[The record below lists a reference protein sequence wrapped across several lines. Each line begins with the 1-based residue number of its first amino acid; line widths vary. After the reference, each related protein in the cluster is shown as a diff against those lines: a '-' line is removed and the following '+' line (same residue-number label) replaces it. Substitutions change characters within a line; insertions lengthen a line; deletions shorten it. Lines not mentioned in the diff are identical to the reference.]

1 MKYQQERAVVR
12 TKWQWT
18 ILVLGIV
25 FLFTLPLY
33 AGDYWL
39 VWLTNVTIVIVAV
52 MGLHI
57 LTGLCGQVSI
67 GQAAFVGVG
76 AYATAV
82 LTMRT
87 GVNAWLCLP
96 ISALSSG
103 IVGFLF
109 GLPCFKLKGF
119 YLVVS
124 TMAASAIIVWVFQY
138 FGGTTG
144 GSNGMTV
151 DPLKLGG
158 IDFGNTPTF
167 FLLAAGMMV
176 LATLFA
182 KNIQRTSTGR
192 SFVAIRDS
200 ELAAEVNGIPVFRQ
214 KMLAFFIG
222 CTFAGV
228 AGWLWAFSILRV
240 TPDQFRMLDSMWY
253 LGMLVIGGWG
263 STAGVF
269 AGVIFL
275 KLLELVLNDHITPAL
290 ADAFPHFATQIRIS
304 TAMVINGLVIIA
316 FMMYERRGLVQVWAR
331 VSNFFG
337 GRGKE
342 YIGRMGRGSK
352 GDDKSGIALGP

>member
-1 MKYQQERAVVR
+1 MKYRQERAIVR

-39 VWLTNVTIVIVAV
+39 VWLTNVAIVIVAV

-67 GQAAFVGVG
+67 GQAAFTGVG

-87 GVNAWLCLP
+87 GVNPWLCLP
-96 ISALSSG
+96 ISALSAG
-103 IVGFLF
+103 IVGLGF

-119 YLVVS
+119 YLAVS
-124 TMAASAIIVWVFQY
+124 TMAASAIIVWFFQY
-138 FGGTTG
+138 YKGITG

-158 IDFGNTPTF
+158 IDFGNPPTF
-167 FLLAAGMMV
+167 FLLAAGIMV

-192 SFVAIRDS
+192 SFIAIRDS

-263 STAGVF
+263 SAAGVF

-290 ADAFPHFATQIRIS
+290 ADAFPYYATQIRIS
-304 TAMVINGLVIIA
+304 TALIINGLVIIA
-316 FMMYERRGLVQVWAR
+316 FVMYERQGLIRLWAR
-331 VSNFFG
+331 ASHLFRK
-337 GRGKE
+337 RGE
-342 YIGRMGRGSK
+342 ECLGRMRRGTEGGES
-352 GDDKSGIALGP
+352 SRSTP